1 MNTNRVALN
10 WGLVI
15 IWVIAALFGVVV
27 GFIVFFIAMSIAG
40 ESLGSIPVVWSSLVM
55 AGCFGTVIGLAQ
67 GAVLRRCGYRS
78 AAWFGATLLGILIAS
93 PGILRLGGN
102 FGPVIRNSL
111 GLAATLGTALGIV
124 QGLTLRKKA
133 VQSVLWIGISIVS
146 WVIAG
151 WIGKILIPLSYE
163 WGPILFWIG
172 LFFSGTVLSSAGLMW
187 LLKDAGLPAEITVN
201 EERSALASAPSPAG
215 TEVLEA
221 RKARVAAG
229 LCPKCGV
236 QLKPNDQN
244 CPSCRINLA
253 FARAH
258 LDQW

>member
-40 ESLGSIPVVWSSLVM
+40 ESLGSIPVALSSLVV
-55 AGCFGTVIGLAQ
+55 AVCFGTVIGLAQ
-67 GAVLRRCGYRS
+67 GAVLRRYGYRS

-111 GLAATLGTALGIV
+111 ELAATLGTALGIV

-151 WIGKILIPLSYE
+151 WIGKLLIPLSYE

-172 LFFSGTVLSSAGLMW
+172 LFFSGTILSSAGLMW
-187 LLKDAGLPAEITVN
+187 LLKRTI
-201 EERSALASAPSPAG
+201 SA
-215 TEVLEA
+215 
-221 RKARVAAG
+221 
-229 LCPKCGV
+229 
-236 QLKPNDQN
+236 
-244 CPSCRINLA
+244 
-253 FARAH
+253 
-258 LDQW
+258 

>member
-1 MNTNRVALN
+1 MNTNRANLN

-15 IWVIAALFGVVV
+15 LWVIAALFGVIV
-27 GFIVFFIAMSIAG
+27 GFTVFFIAMSIAG
-40 ESLGSIPVVWSSLVM
+40 ESLGSIPVVLSSLVM

-67 GAVLRRCGYRS
+67 GAVLRRSGYRS
-78 AAWFGATLLGILIAS
+78 AAWLGATLLATLIAG
-93 PGILRLGGN
+93 PWILRLGGN
-102 FGPVIRNSL
+102 FGPVIGNSL
-111 GLAATLGTALGIV
+111 GLGAILGTALGIM

-187 LLKDAGLPAEITVN
+187 LLNQGPASTSTAG
-201 EERSALASAPSPAG
+201 S
-215 TEVLEA
+215 
-221 RKARVAAG
+221 
-229 LCPKCGV
+229 
-236 QLKPNDQN
+236 
-244 CPSCRINLA
+244 
-253 FARAH
+253 
-258 LDQW
+258 